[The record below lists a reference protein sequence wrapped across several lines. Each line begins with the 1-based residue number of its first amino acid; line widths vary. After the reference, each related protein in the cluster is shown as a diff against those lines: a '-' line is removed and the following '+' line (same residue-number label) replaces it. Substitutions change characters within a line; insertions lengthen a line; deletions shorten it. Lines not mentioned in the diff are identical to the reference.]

1 MENLRR
7 KERDTN
13 ATIREEGSLVR
24 TTKLHLPLLHK
35 EVVARGRRLYSLRDA
50 FGSHRLILIFT
61 PPDRLE

>member
-7 KERDTN
+7 KECDTN
-13 ATIREEGSLVR
+13 ATIREEDSWVVR
-24 TTKLHLPLLHK
+24 TKLHLPLLHK

-50 FGSHRLILIFT
+50 FGSHRLILFFT